1 MLCTVHGKMEEP
13 PPLRCMSSTTA
24 AQTSPFEAASLFR
37 GMAQV
42 RSCGESEWQFLMPLV
57 LQKETPAPWQ
67 VSGCGSAHLNW
78 RMLSTISHPPSPSSP
93 MQKRQHTLKRL
104 RQEAPKPST
113 VHKLSGTSSSS
124 STSPRPPVRGQ
135 AGAATA
141 TPPKADCRGHSS
153 VGLES
158 AGQPPSRCC
167 VPARA
172 RKALGT
178 SVVSSRAGRSDA
190 RKPRREARRRLHHRG
205 NRSSACHLR

>member
-1 MLCTVHGKMEEP
+1 MASFWLRLC
-13 PPLRCMSSTTA
+13 
-24 AQTSPFEAASLFR
+24 
-37 GMAQV
+37 
-42 RSCGESEWQFLMPLV
+42 
-57 LQKETPAPWQ
+57 
-67 VSGCGSAHLNW
+67 
-78 RMLSTISHPPSPSSP
+78 PPSPSSP

-104 RQEAPKPST
+104 RQEAPKTST
-113 VHKLSGTSSSS
+113 VHKLSGTGSSS

-178 SVVSSRAGRSDA
+178 SVVSCRAGRSAA
-190 RKPRREARRRLHHRG
+190 RKLRREAEDACTTGAIDHPHATCASLGRVPCKRPSVRALQVADAPTSHGARRLKLGRQHHGLTADYTLHVSMSWRQQG
-205 NRSSACHLR
+205 AGGSLA